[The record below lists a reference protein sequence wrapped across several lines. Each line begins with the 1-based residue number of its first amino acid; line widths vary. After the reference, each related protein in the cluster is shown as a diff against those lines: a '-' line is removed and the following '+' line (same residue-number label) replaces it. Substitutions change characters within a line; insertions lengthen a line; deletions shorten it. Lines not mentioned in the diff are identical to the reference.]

1 MTLVVLFILA
11 AMWAAVLLPPWLRNR
26 TENRPADSIVSFRRQ
41 LSVLERTT
49 PGTTVAAPVT
59 RIGSLSSLQSAQVM
73 PMAPAPLAGAPIS
86 LREAQKRRRDILF
99 GLLAAMGGSLLIGLL
114 PGLRVMLGF
123 HLLLDLLFAAYIV
136 LLVQAR
142 KAAFEREMKVRY
154 LPGSV
159 RTPEPALL
167 LRRSAN

>member
-1 MTLVVLFILA
+1 VTLVVLFILA

-26 TENRPADSIVSFRRQ
+26 TESRPADSIVSFRKQ

-59 RIGSLSSLQSAQVM
+59 RIGSLSSMTIQGSTVPSQ
-73 PMAPAPLAGAPIS
+73 GAPIS

-114 PGLRVMLGF
+114 PGLRVMLGL
-123 HLLLDLLFAAYIV
+123 HLVLDLLFVAYV
-136 LLVQAR
+136 AMLVQAR
-142 KAAFEREMKVRY
+142 KAAEERAMKVRY

-159 RTPEPALL
+159 GTEPALL

>member
-1 MTLVVLFILA
+1 VTIVVLFILA

-59 RIGSLSSLQSAQVM
+59 RIGALPPAPSPGAGVM
-73 PMAPAPLAGAPIS
+73 PVLS

-114 PGLRVMLGF
+114 PGLRVMLGL
-123 HLLLDLLFAAYIV
+123 HLLLDVLFVAYLA

-142 KAAFEREMKVRY
+142 KAAVERDMKVRY
-154 LPGSV
+154 LPGSAGV
-159 RTPEPALL
+159 PEPALL

>member
-1 MTLVVLFILA
+1 VTLVVLFILA

-59 RIGSLSSLQSAQVM
+59 RIGSLSSLQSAPVVSV
-73 PMAPAPLAGAPIS
+73 AAGAPIS
-86 LREAQKRRRDILF
+86 LREARKRRRDILF

-114 PGLRVMLGF
+114 PGLRVMLGL
-123 HLLLDLLFAAYIV
+123 HLLLDLLFAAYVV

-159 RTPEPALL
+159 GTPEPALL

>member
-1 MTLVVLFILA
+1 MVLFILA

-26 TENRPADSIVSFRRQ
+26 TESRPADSIVSFRKQ

-59 RIGSLSSLQSAQVM
+59 RIGALSHL
-73 PMAPAPLAGAPIS
+73 PAPAAEGAPFS

-114 PGLRVMLGF
+114 PGLQVMLGL
-123 HLLLDLLFAAYIV
+123 HLVLDVLFVAYV
-136 LLVQAR
+136 ALLVQAR
-142 KAAFEREMKVRY
+142 KAAEERAMKVRY
-154 LPGSV
+154 LPGAV
-159 RTPEPALL
+159 GGPEPALL

>member
-59 RIGSLSSLQSAQVM
+59 RIGSLSSLQ
-73 PMAPAPLAGAPIS
+73 PAPVVSVAAGAPIS

-99 GLLAAMGGSLLIGLL
+99 GLLAAMGGSLLIGLV
-114 PGLRVMLGF
+114 PGLRVMLGL
-123 HLLLDLLFAAYIV
+123 HLLLDLLFAAYVV

-142 KAAFEREMKVRY
+142 KAAYEREMKVRY

-159 RTPEPALL
+159 GTPEPALL

>member
-59 RIGSLSSLQSAQVM
+59 RIGALSHLPAPSMS
-73 PMAPAPLAGAPIS
+73 PMAAAGAPIS

-114 PGLRVMLGF
+114 PGLRVMLGL
-123 HLLLDLLFAAYIV
+123 HLVLDVLFAAYVV

-154 LPGSV
+154 LPGHV
-159 RTPEPALL
+159 GTPEPALL

>member
-1 MTLVVLFILA
+1 MVLFILA

-59 RIGSLSSLQSAQVM
+59 RIGSLSSMTTPSL
-73 PMAPAPLAGAPIS
+73 PAGVVHEGAPFS

-99 GLLAAMGGSLLIGLL
+99 GLLAAMGGSLVIGLL
-114 PGLRVMLGF
+114 PGLRVMLGL
-123 HLLLDLLFAAYIV
+123 HLLLDVLFAAYV
-136 LLVQAR
+136 VMLVQAR
-142 KAAFEREMKVRY
+142 KAAFERELKVRY
-154 LPGSV
+154 LPGRV
-159 RTPEPALL
+159 GAPEPALL

>member
-1 MTLVVLFILA
+1 VTLVVLFILA

-26 TENRPADSIVSFRRQ
+26 TESRPADSIVSFRKQ

-59 RIGSLSSLQSAQVM
+59 RIGALSGMTMQGSTAGQLSQS
-73 PMAPAPLAGAPIS
+73 APIS

-114 PGLRVMLGF
+114 PGLRVMLGL
-123 HLLLDLLFAAYIV
+123 HLLLDLLFVGYIA

-142 KAAFEREMKVRY
+142 KAAEERSMKVRY
-154 LPGSV
+154 LPANV

>member
-1 MTLVVLFILA
+1 MVLFILA

-26 TENRPADSIVSFRRQ
+26 TESRPADSIVSFRKQ

-59 RIGSLSSLQSAQVM
+59 RIGALSGMTMQGGVPVQPS
-73 PMAPAPLAGAPIS
+73 APIS

-114 PGLRVMLGF
+114 PGLRVMLGL
-123 HLLLDLLFAAYIV
+123 HLLLDVLFVAYV
-136 LLVQAR
+136 ALLVQAR
-142 KAAFEREMKVRY
+142 KAAEERSMKVRY
-154 LPGSV
+154 LPAHAG
-159 RTPEPALL
+159 TAEPALL

>member
-1 MTLVVLFILA
+1 VTLVVLFILA

-59 RIGSLSSLQSAQVM
+59 RIGSLSSLQSAPV
-73 PMAPAPLAGAPIS
+73 APVPLAGAPIS

-114 PGLRVMLGF
+114 PGLRVMLGL

-142 KAAFEREMKVRY
+142 KAASEREMKVRY

-159 RTPEPALL
+159 GTPEPALL

>member
-1 MTLVVLFILA
+1 VTLVVLFILA

-26 TENRPADSIVSFRRQ
+26 TESRPADSIVSFRKQ

-59 RIGSLSSLQSAQVM
+59 RIGALAHMPSASSVEA
-73 PMAPAPLAGAPIS
+73 APFS

-114 PGLRVMLGF
+114 PGLQVMLGL
-123 HLLLDLLFAAYIV
+123 HLVLDVLFVAYV
-136 LLVQAR
+136 ALLVQAR
-142 KAAFEREMKVRY
+142 KAAEERAMKVRY
-154 LPGSV
+154 LPGAVGS
-159 RTPEPALL
+159 PEPALL
-167 LRRSAN
+167 LRRTVN